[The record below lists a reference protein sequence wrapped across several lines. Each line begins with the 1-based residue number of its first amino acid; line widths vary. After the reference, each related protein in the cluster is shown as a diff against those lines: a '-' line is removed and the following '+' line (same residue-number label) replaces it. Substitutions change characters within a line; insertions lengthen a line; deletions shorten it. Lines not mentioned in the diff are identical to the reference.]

1 MRLDIN
7 NLALEFGCTVEDIKE
22 LIGSFIQESK
32 DMFEVISLSLE
43 GDDFDSINMGA
54 ESIKISAQ
62 NLQLSDMQ
70 KIADEMLSCA
80 ATQNKETCLETFA
93 TMQALLVELEKT
105 I

>member
-1 MRLDIN
+1 MSLDLN
-7 NLALEFGCTVEDIKE
+7 NLASEFGCTVDDIKE

-43 GDDFDSINMGA
+43 GNDYESINMGA
-54 ESIKISAQ
+54 ESIKTSAQ

-70 KIADEMLSCA
+70 KIANEMLSCA
-80 ATQNKETCLETFA
+80 ATQNKETCLETFS
-93 TMQALLVELEKT
+93 TMQALLLELEKT

>member
-1 MRLDIN
+1 MSLDIN
-7 NLALEFGCTVEDIKE
+7 NLASEFGCTVEDIKE

-32 DMFEVISLSLE
+32 DMFEVIILSLE
-43 GDDFDSINMGA
+43 GNDYESINMGA
-54 ESIKISAQ
+54 ESIKIGAQ

-80 ATQNKETCLETFA
+80 VAQDKERCSETFA
-93 TMQALLVELEKT
+93 TMQALLSELEKA